1 VPEKSRERRHLF
13 ARLRNQPVNPQ
24 AEMTFIDHLEELR
37 WHIIRSVLAV
47 LAGAILIFANASYV
61 VDQIFMGPAHKD
73 FITYQWLCALGN
85 KLGLA
90 DVLCLTDFQISFQS
104 TAMTEQFL
112 ATFTIA
118 FAGGFILAFPYVFW
132 ELWRFIKPALHPK
145 ELKGTNG
152 AIAWISILFFL
163 GVAFG
168 YFILTPFMVN
178 FYANYKLSPL
188 IEIRPTLS
196 DYIENLMYLT
206 VGIGLLFQLPFVL
219 MLLTKVGI
227 LSTQTLR
234 DIRKYAFVVILI
246 LAAIIT
252 PSTDPFSLA
261 LVSLP
266 LYLLYE
272 MSITLSV
279 RTERKRKA
287 ASVKEWE

>member
-1 VPEKSRERRHLF
+1 MAGTSTERRKLF
-13 ARLRNQPVNPQ
+13 QRFRKKEVNPQ
-24 AEMTFIDHLEELR
+24 AEMSFIDHLEELR
-37 WHIIRSVLAV
+37 WHLIRSLVAIMV
-47 LAGAILIFANASYV
+47 GAILIFSNATYV

-73 FITYQWLCALGN
+73 FVTYRWLCTLGHR
-85 KLGLA
+85 LGLG
-90 DVLCLTDFQISFQS
+90 DVLCLSNFQISFQS

-118 FAGGFILAFPYVFW
+118 FAGGFVIAFPYVFW
-132 ELWRFIKPALHPK
+132 ELWRFVKPALN
-145 ELKGTNG
+145 EQERKGATG
-152 AIAWISILFFL
+152 AIFWISVLFFL

-168 YFILTPFMVN
+168 YFVLTPFMVN

-206 VGIGLLFQLPFVL
+206 IGIGLLFQLPFVL

-227 LSTQTLR
+227 LTTATLR
-234 DIRKYAFVVILI
+234 NIRKYAFVVILI

-261 LVSLP
+261 LVTGP

-272 MSITLSV
+272 MSITLSA
-279 RTERKRKA
+279 RTEKKNRQQLE
-287 ASVKEWE
+287 EWE